1 MKKTSKLWWEKSKK
15 NSINGDIFHG
25 NQYLISSRKPNMI
38 YRLNTIPIKI
48 LQLILYN
55 WQTDSKFMQRNKSP
69 RKTKSTLKV
78 KNKVGGLT
86 LLDYKTYYKAIVIK
100 SVILVRDKTK
110 ISVEKNRE
118 LMYNRARKN
127 ISSISSNQ

>member
-1 MKKTSKLWWEKSKK
+1 
-15 NSINGDIFHG
+15 
-25 NQYLISSRKPNMI
+25 
-38 YRLNTIPIKI
+38 
-48 LQLILYN
+48 
-55 WQTDSKFMQRNKSP
+55 MQRNKSP

-100 SVILVRDKTK
+100 SVIFVRDKTK

>member
-1 MKKTSKLWWEKSKK
+1 M
-15 NSINGDIFHG
+15 
-25 NQYLISSRKPNMI
+25 SSRKPNMI

-55 WQTDSKFMQRNKSP
+55 RQTYSKFMQRTKSP
-69 RKTKSTLKV
+69 RKIKSTTL

-86 LLDYKTYYKAIVIK
+86 LFDYKTYYKATVIK

-110 ISVEKNRE
+110 ISVKKNRK
-118 LMYNRARKN
+118 LMDNRARKN
-127 ISSISSNQ
+127 INSISLNQKLFYLLMPLFTTETKENFN

>member
-1 MKKTSKLWWEKSKK
+1 M
-15 NSINGDIFHG
+15 
-25 NQYLISSRKPNMI
+25 ISSRKPNMI

-55 WQTDSKFMQRNKSP
+55 RQTDSKFMQRNKSP
-69 RKTKSTLKV
+69 RKTKSTLK
-78 KNKVGGLT
+78 NKFGGLI
-86 LLDYKTYYKAIVIK
+86 LLDYKTYYKSIVIK

-118 LMYNRARKN
+118 LMDNRARKN
-127 ISSISSNQ
+127 ISSISYLTRKCVCSPFFPPFFFIWQRHHF